1 MQLTVNGDAA
11 ELADDATVADL
22 VAQRAPG
29 HDRVAVARNGDVVPR
44 SSWAQ
49 TPLAPG
55 DAVEVLPGI
64 TELELTETLARWRP
78 GTPDNAP
85 VLGPSGVPGLV
96 LATGPHRNGVLLTP
110 VTGDSVGEFLATGV
124 LPEVAAPFPRDRFEQ
139 QEVLCR

>member
-55 DAVEVLPGI
+55 DAVEVL
-64 TELELTETLARWRP
+64 
-78 GTPDNAP
+78 
-85 VLGPSGVPGLV
+85 VPTAG
-96 LATGPHRNGVLLTP
+96 G
-110 VTGDSVGEFLATGV
+110 
-124 LPEVAAPFPRDRFEQ
+124 
-139 QEVLCR
+139 